1 MTVWSHGRTDLDPI
15 WKALADPSRRR
26 ILDLLR
32 DGPRTTWDLCASF
45 ESSRFAVMKHLR
57 VLEHARL
64 ILVRRRGRE
73 RWNTSIRSIQSIYE
87 RWLTPYAALWAGE
100 LLDLGGAQSNAG
112 RTNRKRGKMTPGP
125 KLEHVF
131 EIQIKGSIK
140 AVWDEIT
147 KRGAVQQPL
156 MDTVLATD
164 LKPGSPF
171 RYSRRMESTRSCTG
185 RSSKSIPLADS
196 CTPISSTCIT
206 TLLHA

>member
-1 MTVWSHGRTDLDPI
+1 MARDLDPI

-73 RWNTSIRSIQSIYE
+73 RWNYLNPIPIQAIYE

-100 LLDLGGAQSNAG
+100 LLDLKHTVERREDKQKARRDDARAEA
-112 RTNRKRGKMTPGP
+112 RTR
-125 KLEHVF
+125 L
-131 EIQIKGSIK
+131 
-140 AVWDEIT
+140 
-147 KRGAVQQPL
+147 
-156 MDTVLATD
+156 
-164 LKPGSPF
+164 
-171 RYSRRMESTRSCTG
+171 
-185 RSSKSIPLADS
+185 
-196 CTPISSTCIT
+196 
-206 TLLHA
+206 

>member
-1 MTVWSHGRTDLDPI
+1 MARDLDPI

-73 RWNTSIRSIQSIYE
+73 RWNYLNPIPIQSIYE

-100 LLDLGGAQSNAG
+100 LLDLK
-112 RTNRKRGKMTPGP
+112 RTVERREDKQKARKDDARA
-125 KLEHVF
+125 E
-131 EIQIKGSIK
+131 
-140 AVWDEIT
+140 A
-147 KRGAVQQPL
+147 R
-156 MDTVLATD
+156 
-164 LKPGSPF
+164 
-171 RYSRRMESTRSCTG
+171 TR
-185 RSSKSIPLADS
+185 L
-196 CTPISSTCIT
+196 
-206 TLLHA
+206 

>member
-1 MTVWSHGRTDLDPI
+1 MAQDLDPI

-100 LLDLGGAQSNAG
+100 LLDLKRSAQSNAG
-112 RTNRKRGKMTPGP
+112 KTNRKRGKMTPGP
-125 KLEHVF
+125 N
-131 EIQIKGSIK
+131 
-140 AVWDEIT
+140 
-147 KRGAVQQPL
+147 R
-156 MDTVLATD
+156 
-164 LKPGSPF
+164 
-171 RYSRRMESTRSCTG
+171 TR
-185 RSSKSIPLADS
+185 L
-196 CTPISSTCIT
+196 
-206 TLLHA
+206 